1 MKNTYKA
8 FKMNFFLKLTAILLL
23 FTNISYSSEIGIVG
37 FVIGDAFNQD
47 GKKLNVGDPI
57 YFGDTITTNEGGK
70 SQILFVDQT
79 VMTVGSN
86 TELTIDE
93 FVYDAENTDGKLLS
107 TIKSGSVKIL
117 TGKISEKNP
126 ENLVVETPAGTIG
139 TRGTEFKA
147 AVDPETSKSKIL
159 LIGPGPK
166 NSLGLRPGA
175 VEVSNAAGTVLLDKP
190 YLFTEVNQNT
200 APRQPVIV
208 PQTELKKFQE
218 LEIEPD
224 APVTENNQQEEE
236 IQLAQNE
243 EEIKELIK
251 AEIFNEDEDLGD
263 LVLDTLVTALAKDDG
278 GITAQLLGKSFLNSG
293 NVIPRALIPDDVKD
307 QLPEGV
313 DINSPEADA
322 FFANELQNEIEKVM
336 LVSARIEDVD
346 FVPTELNQFNA
357 GFNDIKV
364 PIFNDE
370 TGDVVF
376 LEMGDIDFKPQL
388 AGFQGNN
395 FDFGEPVIPEQIFLK
410 GRDTIAID
418 LEKGRFFE
426 QEVDP
431 QMEAL
436 NQRFETLLASG
447 ASPQELDEVV
457 FEMDRVMFEANEAAQ
472 AFEVN
477 SFQNQFGND
486 FKLDVFSN
494 EEFIQT
500 KESFIFDTNQYSNE
514 WKEAS
519 QIGLVPIFE
528 LDGSVSRFEKDQ
540 ADIEWQ
546 VRDNQYEQ
554 QFAEQFPEIYQA
566 EKRAEE
572 IALQAEQE
580 RKIITARLNEAK
592 QSGASDEILKE
603 ITNLAIAQKEKAQL
617 EVTQA
622 LEEVKIAQIKTQ
634 VIEIGANEIIS
645 SKPKEITK
653 EEDIKI
659 EDSKREDI
667 KIEERIIVSSRKD
680 EKIPSFDEALGGYL
694 DFRYGFLPPPDF
706 LIRGEINTFSTGT
719 TSYAD
724 LNTRSTGS
732 DTYTGNSTTLY
743 VDTAG
748 SNAASA
754 VDTAGDVA
762 GSFTPTHTI
771 DFSNRTITQGI
782 TAKVQIGQ
790 AGSRSFTI
798 DKDLNYTSG
807 SSGNVTPASSFSV
820 NSSGTVTDVASSL
833 TGDISTSV
841 PSSGYTDGAS
851 ANYFVTVESNFQN
864 QSGRSFADTVD
875 TTLTVQTVDGSDT
888 NKVSGTA
895 SNGRD

>member
-293 NVIPRALIPDDVKD
+293 NIIPRALIPDDVKD

-388 AGFQGNN
+388 TGFQGNN

-431 QMEAL
+431 QMEVL

-566 EKRAEE
+566 EKKAEE

-580 RKIITARLNEAK
+580 RKIINVRLNEAK

-603 ITNLAIAQKEKAQL
+603 ITNLAIAQKEKAL
-617 EVTQA
+617 SDVTQA

-645 SKPKEITK
+645 SEPKEITK

-659 EDSKREDI
+659 EDSKIEDI

-706 LIRGEINTFSTGT
+706 LIRGEINTFSIGT

-864 QSGRSFADTVD
+864 RSGRSFADTVD

>member
-447 ASPQELDEVV
+447 ASTQELDEVV
-457 FEMDRVMFEANEAAQ
+457 FEMDRVMFEANQAAQ

-554 QFAEQFPEIYQA
+554 RFAEQFPEIYQA
-566 EKRAEE
+566 EKKAEE

-580 RKIITARLNEAK
+580 RKIITARLNDAK

-645 SKPKEITK
+645 SEPKEITK

-659 EDSKREDI
+659 EDSKREDV

-706 LIRGEINTFSTGT
+706 LIRDEINTFSIGT

>member
-236 IQLAQNE
+236 IQIAQNE

-457 FEMDRVMFEANEAAQ
+457 FEMDRVMFEANQAAQ

-566 EKRAEE
+566 EKKAEE

-580 RKIITARLNEAK
+580 RKIITARLNDAK

-603 ITNLAIAQKEKAQL
+603 ITNLAIAQKEKAQSD
-617 EVTQA
+617 VTQA

-645 SKPKEITK
+645 SEPKEITK
-653 EEDIKI
+653 EEEIKI

-706 LIRGEINTFSTGT
+706 LIRDEINTFSIGT

-841 PSSGYTDGAS
+841 PSSGYTDGTS

>member
-1 MKNTYKA
+1 MRNIYKTLR
-8 FKMNFFLKLTAILLL
+8 MNYLLKIVTILFL
-23 FTNISYSSEIGIVG
+23 FSNISYSSEIGIIG
-37 FVIGDAFNQD
+37 FVIGEAFNQD
-47 GKKLNVGDPI
+47 RKKLNVGDPI

-224 APVTENNQQEEE
+224 APVTENNQQDEDT
-236 IQLAQNE
+236 QLAQNE
-243 EEIKELIK
+243 EEIKEIIK

-263 LVLDTLVTALAKDDG
+263 LVLDTLVNALAKDDG

-293 NVIPRALIPDDVKD
+293 NLIPRALIPDDVKD

-322 FFANELQNEIEKVM
+322 FFANELQNELEKVM

-346 FVPTELNQFNA
+346 FVPTEFNQFNA

-364 PIFNDE
+364 PILNKE

-376 LEMGDIDFKPQL
+376 LEMGDIDFRPQF
-388 AGFQGNN
+388 AGLPGDN
-395 FDFGEPVIPEQIFLK
+395 FNFGEPALPEQIFLK
-410 GRDTIAID
+410 GQAAIAID
-418 LEKGRFFE
+418 IEKGRFFE
-426 QEVDP
+426 QEIDP

-436 NQRFETLLASG
+436 NQRFETLLETG
-447 ASPQELDEVV
+447 ASSQELDEIV
-457 FEMDRVMFEANEAAQ
+457 FEMDKVMFEANEAAQ
-472 AFEVN
+472 AFEVAA
-477 SFQNQFGND
+477 FQNQFGND
-486 FKLDVFSN
+486 FKLNVFSN
-494 EEFIQT
+494 EEFLQT
-500 KESFIFDTNQYSNE
+500 KESFIFNTNQYSQN
-514 WKEAS
+514 WKEADN
-519 QIGLVPIFE
+519 QGLVPIFQ
-528 LDGSVSRFEKDQ
+528 LDGGVNFVNKED
-540 ADIEWQ
+540 ADLEWQ
-546 VRDNQYEQ
+546 RVDNQYEQ
-554 QFAEQFPEIYQA
+554 QFAEQFPELYQA
-566 EKRAEE
+566 EKRVEKLALQADQEATLLYSKVDEAIQAGASEEEINQLYNDIDKQLDEIYSEVDKAYEE
-572 IALQAEQE
+572 IALAEVKTDVIE
-580 RKIITARLNEAK
+580 L
-592 QSGASDEILKE
+592 GAESI
-603 ITNLAIAQKEKAQL
+603 
-617 EVTQA
+617 VTDNVR
-622 LEEVKIAQIKTQ
+622 EEVI
-634 VIEIGANEIIS
+634 
-645 SKPKEITK
+645 
-653 EEDIKI
+653 I
-659 EDSKREDI
+659 EDPKFDAYLDEYLI
-667 KIEERIIVSSRKD
+667 ALYGEERIAELNYI
-680 EKIPSFDEALGGYL
+680 EEEANSFAV
-694 DFRYGFLPPPDF
+694 
-706 LIRGEINTFSTGT
+706 GT

-724 LNTRSTGS
+724 LNTRSTGT
-732 DTYTGNSTTLY
+732 DTYTGTSTNLY
-743 VDTAG
+743 VDSAG
-748 SNAASA
+748 SNANSA
-754 VDTAGDVA
+754 VDRVGDLAGT
-762 GSFTPTHTI
+762 FTPTHTI
-771 DFSNRTITQGI
+771 DFSNRTINQGI

-790 AGSRSFTI
+790 AASRSFTI
-798 DKDLNYTSG
+798 DKDVDYTSA
-807 SSGNVTPASSFSV
+807 SGNVTPASSFSV
-820 NSSGTVTDVASSL
+820 NSSGTVTDVASSA
-833 TGDISTSV
+833 TGDISTTV
-841 PSSGYTDGAS
+841 PSSGYTDGAT

-864 QSGRSFADTVD
+864 QSGKSFADTVD
-875 TTLTVQTVDGSDT
+875 TVLTVQTVDGSDT
-888 NKVSGTA
+888 NKVYGST

>member
-1 MKNTYKA
+1 MKKDYK
-8 FKMNFFLKLTAILLL
+8 FRKMNILFRLITILLL
-23 FTNISYSSEIGIVG
+23 STNFSYSSEIGIIG
-37 FVIGDAFNQD
+37 FVIGDAFNQN

-57 YFGDTITTNEGGK
+57 YFGDTISTNEGGK
-70 SQILFVDQT
+70 SQILFIDQT

-200 APRQPVIV
+200 APRQPVII

-224 APVTENNQQEEE
+224 VPVTENNQQEEE
-236 IQLAQNE
+236 TQLAQNE

-293 NVIPRALIPDDVKD
+293 NAIPRALIPDDVKD
-307 QLPEGV
+307 QLPDGV
-313 DINSPEADA
+313 DINSPEADE
-322 FFANELQNEIEKVM
+322 FFANELQNELEKVM

-346 FVPTELNQFNA
+346 FVPTEFNQFNA

-388 AGFQGNN
+388 AGFQGSNL
-395 FDFGEPVIPEQIFLK
+395 DFGEPVLPEQIFLK

-436 NQRFETLLASG
+436 NQRFETLLAAG
-447 ASPQELDEVV
+447 ASTQELDEVV

-472 AFEVN
+472 AFELN
-477 SFQNQFGND
+477 TFQNQFGND

-494 EEFIQT
+494 EEFIQN
-500 KESFIFDTNQYSNE
+500 KESFIFDVNQYSNE

-519 QIGLVPIFE
+519 QVGLVPIFE
-528 LDGSVSRFEKDQ
+528 LDGSVTRFEKDQ

-572 IALQAEQE
+572 LAQKADEQANLLY
-580 RKIITARLNEAK
+580 ARADEAIR
-592 QSGASDEILKE
+592 SGASEEEINQIYNDIDKQLDEVYSE
-603 ITNLAIAQKEKAQL
+603 VDKAF
-617 EVTQA
+617 
-622 LEEVKIAQIKTQ
+622 EEVAVAQIKTQ

-645 SKPKEITK
+645 SEPKEITK

-706 LIRGEINTFSTGT
+706 LVRGDKNTFSIGT

-754 VDTAGDVA
+754 VDTAGDIA

-771 DFSNRTITQGI
+771 DFSNRTINQGI

-798 DKDLNYTSG
+798 DKDISYTSG

-841 PSSGYTDGAS
+841 PSSGYTDGAA

-875 TTLTVQTVDGSDT
+875 TTFTVQTVDGSDT
-888 NKVSGTA
+888 NKVSGNT